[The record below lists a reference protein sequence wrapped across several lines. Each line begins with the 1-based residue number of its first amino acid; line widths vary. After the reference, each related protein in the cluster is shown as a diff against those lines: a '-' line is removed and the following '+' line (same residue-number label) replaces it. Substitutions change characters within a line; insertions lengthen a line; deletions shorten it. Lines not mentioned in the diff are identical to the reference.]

1 MNNDPSPTLPADRP
15 LLPTQHHEADIN
27 IRSSSQSPTPER
39 QQHDAAS
46 SQSPSLPPSA
56 KEGLSNKLEFL
67 THLSLNLDTL
77 VYAELCILY
86 YMDCSFFRLF
96 IRWMAQT
103 LFVSPK
109 TQDSLLIV
117 PNYHVSAIVAPNLF
131 CMFLH
136 LISSPPEAGEAS
148 RGYLHGG
155 ILVDFIGQRAPSSR
169 FTLILLDA
177 VVLAIQCL
185 LITVNI
191 EKERIWNV
199 VKTPRVNANL
209 GVTITVP
216 VTGQDHDSEERGVSR
231 DAPET
236 DEVNEA
242 DNLEMRPLGNHNG
255 GGVSDGEP
263 VGEEG
268 SRVLRQSGVQR
279 TRQFEGLTDVLRSGN
294 AIIGNF
300 HIPQSLRNAWHSR
313 ENTPESVAAYTLQ
326 NVGYNATLAALAA
339 QRRARLTATRPRQP

>member
-1 MNNDPSPTLPADRP
+1 MPSCVYCTIWS
-15 LLPTQHHEADIN
+15 T
-27 IRSSSQSPTPER
+27 
-39 QQHDAAS
+39 
-46 SQSPSLPPSA
+46 PSLYASGSYLYKA
-56 KEGLSNKLEFL
+56 D
-67 THLSLNLDTL
+67 NLR
-77 VYAELCILY
+77 CS
-86 YMDCSFFRLF
+86 CSFFRLF

-216 VTGQDHDSEERGVSR
+216 VTGQDHDSEERG
-231 DAPET
+231 
-236 DEVNEA
+236 
-242 DNLEMRPLGNHNG
+242 
-255 GGVSDGEP
+255 
-263 VGEEG
+263 
-268 SRVLRQSGVQR
+268 
-279 TRQFEGLTDVLRSGN
+279 
-294 AIIGNF
+294 
-300 HIPQSLRNAWHSR
+300 SR
-313 ENTPESVAAYTLQ
+313 EMPLKQTK
-326 NVGYNATLAALAA
+326 
-339 QRRARLTATRPRQP
+339 